1 MLFKGERVELGNTV
15 IQANPTLGNNESI
28 FVIKDEDGN
37 VLWDL
42 TDEQLGATVT
52 FSGANSFQPIWV
64 DLTLGAGAGS
74 SVAGD
79 TAHFAPFMGNV
90 FGTNLTDTQNYIG
103 GLIGKYSIDG
113 TNASTYPVGGVLGII
128 GDLTTTADGAFVAVL
143 DGDSGV
149 TSAGA
154 AFKVMYNNST
164 ASSKFNFGADLSDAA
179 HDGFNAVSYT
189 SADIKFSAGTHVISG
204 SRVTRANVEADF
216 PAAPIGSIY
225 VSSGA
230 GGRVY
235 VKVADAGAATDW
247 ERVTTSAAD

>member
-1 MLFKGERVELGNTV
+1 MLFRGERVKLGNTV
-15 IQANPTLGNNESI
+15 IQANPTIGEETSI
-28 FVIKDEDGN
+28 LVIKDVDGN
-37 VLWDL
+37 VIWDL
-42 TDEQLGATVT
+42 ADEQLGASVT
-52 FSGANSFQPIWV
+52 FSGPNSFQPIWV

-103 GLIGKYSIDG
+103 GIIGKYSIDG
-113 TNASTYPVGGVLGII
+113 TNASTYPVGAVLGII

-149 TSAGA
+149 TQAGA

-164 ASSKFNFGADLSDAA
+164 ASSKFNFGLDLYDPA

-189 SADIKFSAGTHVISG
+189 TAAVRLGLDGDSTDVVIKIAAFTDADATSLGNG
-204 SRVTRANVEADF
+204 SLILDTT
-216 PAAPIGSIY
+216 
-225 VSSGA
+225 SGA
-230 GGRVY
+230 GKLGV
-235 VKVADAGAATDW
+235 VINGLIQT
-247 ERVTTSAAD
+247 VTT